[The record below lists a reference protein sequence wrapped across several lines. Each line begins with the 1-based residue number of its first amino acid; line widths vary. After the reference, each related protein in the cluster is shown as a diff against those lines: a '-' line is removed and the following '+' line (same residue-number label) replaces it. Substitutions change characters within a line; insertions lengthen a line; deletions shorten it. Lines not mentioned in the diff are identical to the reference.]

1 MSDFSSLLWIWVS
14 NVKDKKSAYVPRS
27 SVGFRASQAF
37 HSCLYPLLEYQ
48 TWNLYRLL
56 MCSNFSISGRD
67 ISTWDQ
73 TWMSKQN
80 THTVLIRSRE
90 WERGKRK
97 EANLNI
103 YRLGIITSG
112 YGFRYPTDGCGVKL
126 PLSWHENQRF
136 PFGSESQSMSR
147 ISSSAF
153 SKAPFTLEGGFTREF
168 DQLNCQHVAFPAW
181 SVPSAARGWLSV
193 TKKDWI
199 GMEFHES
206 TQPARDVAGG
216 RTSCRLS

>member
-80 THTVLIRSRE
+80 THTVLNTHTESRVRARETKRSKSKYLSTRNNHF
-90 WERGKRK
+90 W
-97 EANLNI
+97 
-103 YRLGIITSG
+103 
-112 YGFRYPTDGCGVKL
+112 VWL
-126 PLSWHENQRF
+126 PLSNRWLWCEIALELARK
-136 PFGSESQSMSR
+136 
-147 ISSSAF
+147 SALPIWLR
-153 SKAPFTLEGGFTREF
+153 KPV
-168 DQLNCQHVAFPAW
+168 HVQ
-181 SVPSAARGWLSV
+181 
-193 TKKDWI
+193 D
-199 GMEFHES
+199 
-206 TQPARDVAGG
+206 
-216 RTSCRLS
+216 